1 MKRYCRAGTFAK
13 SASSPFAIFT
23 NGLNRFL
30 EILATAIPTRKAE
43 ARRRK
48 ALAAMAEM
56 IGAIVLARAID
67 DEALS
72 AQLLDAVR
80 EDLIDRSAE
89 G

>member
-1 MKRYCRAGTFAK
+1 
-13 SASSPFAIFT
+13 
-23 NGLNRFL
+23 
-30 EILATAIPTRKAE
+30 
-43 ARRRK
+43 
-48 ALAAMAEM
+48 MAEM